1 MKKLYKNRYVMDKKT
16 GLVYRTVT
24 SKACVDG
31 RRLVESS
38 RIKDTSYGSVS
49 KFRSRKCQIMES
61 QLIPLSKTE
70 GVIAWRAEQ
79 IMRGKGYRSSSA
91 QTILAFHKMILE
103 AKGMSRGCVEKL
115 FSGAC

>member
-38 RIKDTSYGSVS
+38 RIKDTSYGSAS
-49 KFRSRKCQIMES
+49 KFQGLKCQIMES
-61 QLIPLSKTE
+61 QLIPLSQTE
-70 GVIAWRAEQ
+70 GVVAWNAER
-79 IMRGKGYRSSSA
+79 IMRGKGYRNFTA
-91 QTILAFHKMILE
+91 QTILAIHKMMLE
-103 AKGMSRGCVEKL
+103 AKGLSRGCVEKL

>member
-38 RIKDTSYGSVS
+38 RIKDTSYGSAS
-49 KFRSRKCQIMES
+49 KFQGLKCQIMES
-61 QLIPLSKTE
+61 QLIPLSQTE
-70 GVIAWRAEQ
+70 GVVAWSAEQ
-79 IMRGKGYRSSSA
+79 IMRGKGYRNLSA
-91 QTILAFHKMILE
+91 QTILELHKMMLE
-103 AKGMSRGCVEKL
+103 AKGLSRGCVEKL

>member
-1 MKKLYKNRYVMDKKT
+1 MKKLYKNRYVMDKNT

-38 RIKDTSYGSVS
+38 RIKDTSYGSTS
-49 KFRSRKCQIMES
+49 KFQGLKCQIMES
-61 QLIPLSKTE
+61 QLIPLSQTE
-70 GVIAWRAEQ
+70 GVIAWSAEQ
-79 IMRGKGYRSSSA
+79 IMRGKGYRNLSA
-91 QTILAFHKMILE
+91 QTILELHKMMLE

>member
-38 RIKDTSYGSVS
+38 RIKDTSYGSAS
-49 KFRSRKCQIMES
+49 KFQGLKCQIMES
-61 QLIPLSKTE
+61 QLIPLSQTE
-70 GVIAWRAEQ
+70 GVIAWSAEQ
-79 IMRGKGYRSSSA
+79 IMRGKGYRNLSA
-91 QTILAFHKMILE
+91 QTILELHKMMLE
-103 AKGMSRGCVEKL
+103 VNGMSRGCVEKL

>member
-38 RIKDTSYGSVS
+38 RIKDTSYGSAS
-49 KFRSRKCQIMES
+49 KFQGLKCQIMES
-61 QLIPLSKTE
+61 QLIPLSQTE
-70 GVIAWRAEQ
+70 GVIAWSAEQ
-79 IMRGKGYRSSSA
+79 IMRGKGYRNLSA
-91 QTILAFHKMILE
+91 QTILELHKMMLE

-115 FSGAC
+115 FRGCC